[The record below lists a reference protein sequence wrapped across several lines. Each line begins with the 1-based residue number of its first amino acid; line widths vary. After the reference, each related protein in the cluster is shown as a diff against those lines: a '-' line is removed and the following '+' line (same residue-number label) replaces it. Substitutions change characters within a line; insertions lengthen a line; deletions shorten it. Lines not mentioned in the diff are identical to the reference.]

1 MCAALFLN
9 FHGSQGLSAPL
20 QRARSPENLQHS
32 GCYHRVDRN
41 MIHFTYRH
49 FQRDYSCRVHG
60 ALSVSHWL
68 LWQARAPHRR
78 IAPASASCDAN
89 LSMPILSHGTDGCQH
104 ITSILFIS
112 VYPFIICIFRARGKA
127 ASPLSR
133 KPVGSPRSFMV
144 SPNGQPPGG
153 ALATYQL
160 QFCSKHGFGSHIP
173 PPGQR
178 RRFHCFGNTFF
189 CKKITA
195 DGPKCMDQHPEMRRS
210 AASAP
215 FFDIKTSSSLLTS
228 RRDDVIMF
236 FMK

>member
-41 MIHFTYRH
+41 MILFTYRH

-60 ALSVSHWL
+60 TLSVSHWL

-112 VYPFIICIFRARGKA
+112 VYPFMLCIFRARRKPPPP
-127 ASPLSR
+127 SQR
-133 KPVGSPRSFMV
+133 KPVDPPLILV
-144 SPNGQPPGG
+144 SPNGSRPA
-153 ALATYQL
+153 ALWRLTL
-160 QFCSKHGFGSHIP
+160 NFVP
-173 PPGQR
+173 
-178 RRFHCFGNTFF
+178 NTVLAPTFLLP
-189 CKKITA
+189 
-195 DGPKCMDQHPEMRRS
+195 DS
-210 AASAP
+210 AAVSTVSAIP
-215 FFDIKTSSSLLTS
+215 SFAK
-228 RRDDVIMF
+228 
-236 FMK
+236 K

>member
-60 ALSVSHWL
+60 TLSVSHRLL
-68 LWQARAPHRR
+68 LWQARVPHRR

-89 LSMPILSHGTDGCQH
+89 LSMAIISHGTDGCQH
-104 ITSILFIS
+104 ITNIFFIS
-112 VYPFIICIFRARGKA
+112 VYPFMLCIFRARGKA

-133 KPVGSPRSFMV
+133 KPVGSPPRSFMV

-160 QFCSKHGFGSHIP
+160 QFCSKYGFGSHIS

-178 RRFHCFGNTFF
+178 RRLYCFGNTFF
-189 CKKITA
+189 CKKMTA
-195 DGPKCMDQHPEMRRS
+195 GGPKCMDFRLEMRPPEERAFRS
-210 AASAP
+210 PANLPSTP
-215 FFDIKTSSSLLTS
+215 PLPS
-228 RRDDVIMF
+228 
-236 FMK
+236 

>member
-60 ALSVSHWL
+60 TLSVSHWL

-89 LSMPILSHGTDGCQH
+89 LSMAILSHGTDGCQY
-104 ITSILFIS
+104 ITSILLIS
-112 VYPFIICIFRARGKA
+112 VYPFMICIFR
-127 ASPLSR
+127 
-133 KPVGSPRSFMV
+133 SPRSRSPRLNAARQTNRINAPRKWCFWRWPSARQRAFSPALRVPSCSSV
-144 SPNGQPPGG
+144 SP
-153 ALATYQL
+153 AL
-160 QFCSKHGFGSHIP
+160 SIK
-173 PPGQR
+173 
-178 RRFHCFGNTFF
+178 
-189 CKKITA
+189 TA
-195 DGPKCMDQHPEMRRS
+195 DGRPYGRPSVGFRS
-210 AASAP
+210 YFS
-215 FFDIKTSSSLLTS
+215 
-228 RRDDVIMF
+228 
-236 FMK
+236 

>member
-41 MIHFTYRH
+41 MILFTYRH

-60 ALSVSHWL
+60 TLSVSHWL

-112 VYPFIICIFRARGKA
+112 VYPFMLCIFRARGKPPP
-127 ASPLSR
+127 PLA
-133 KPVGSPRSFMV
+133 KAGGTPPLIF
-144 SPNGQPPGG
+144 GQPERAAAGG

-160 QFCSKHGFGSHIP
+160 QFCSKHGFGSHIS

-178 RRFHCFGNTFF
+178 RRLHCFGNTFF
-189 CKKITA
+189 CKKMTA

-215 FFDIKTSSSLLTS
+215 FFDIKTSSLLLTS
-228 RRDDVIMF
+228 HRDDVIMF

>member
-60 ALSVSHWL
+60 TLSVSHWL
-68 LWQARAPHRR
+68 LWQARVPHRR

-89 LSMPILSHGTDGCQH
+89 LSMAILSHGTDGCQH

-112 VYPFIICIFRARGKA
+112 VYPFMLCIFRARGKT
-127 ASPLSR
+127 ASPLA
-133 KPVGSPRSFMV
+133 KAGGIPPLIY
-144 SPNGQPPGG
+144 GQPER
-153 ALATYQL
+153 AAA
-160 QFCSKHGFGSHIP
+160 
-173 PPGQR
+173 R
-178 RRFHCFGNTFF
+178 RRFGDLSTPILFQTRFWLPHFSSR
-189 CKKITA
+189 I
-195 DGPKCMDQHPEMRRS
+195 
-210 AASAP
+210 AP
-215 FFDIKTSSSLLTS
+215 GGRAFARPPLVVDVLLVGAQLSILVPTPWLVGWYVPFVAPVQPVRISLGWL
-228 RRDDVIMF
+228 
-236 FMK
+236 K

>member
-60 ALSVSHWL
+60 TLSVSHRLL

-89 LSMPILSHGTDGCQH
+89 LSMAILSHSPDGCQH
-104 ITSILFIS
+104 ITKISIIS
-112 VYPFIICIFRARGKA
+112 VYPFILCFSHARGKA
-127 ASPLSR
+127 VSPLSR
-133 KPVGSPRSFMV
+133 KPAGSP
-144 SPNGQPPGG
+144 PLIYGQPER
-153 ALATYQL
+153 AAA
-160 QFCSKHGFGSHIP
+160 
-173 PPGQR
+173 R
-178 RRFHCFGNTFF
+178 RRFGDF
-189 CKKITA
+189 
-195 DGPKCMDQHPEMRRS
+195 
-210 AASAP
+210 
-215 FFDIKTSSSLLTS
+215 
-228 RRDDVIMF
+228 
-236 FMK
+236 

>member
-60 ALSVSHWL
+60 TLSVSHWL

-89 LSMPILSHGTDGCQH
+89 LSMAILSHGTDGCQY
-104 ITSILFIS
+104 ITSTLLIS
-112 VYPFIICIFRARGKA
+112 VYPFMICIFR
-127 ASPLSR
+127 
-133 KPVGSPRSFMV
+133 SPRSRSPHSNAARQTNRINAPRKWCFWRWPSARQRAFPPALRVPSCSCV
-144 SPNGQPPGG
+144 SP
-153 ALATYQL
+153 AL
-160 QFCSKHGFGSHIP
+160 SIK
-173 PPGQR
+173 
-178 RRFHCFGNTFF
+178 
-189 CKKITA
+189 TA
-195 DGPKCMDQHPEMRRS
+195 DGRPYGRPSVGFRS
-210 AASAP
+210 YFS
-215 FFDIKTSSSLLTS
+215 
-228 RRDDVIMF
+228 
-236 FMK
+236 

>member
-60 ALSVSHWL
+60 TLSVSHWL

-78 IAPASASCDAN
+78 IVPASASCDAN
-89 LSMPILSHGTDGCQH
+89 LSVAILSHGTDGCQH

-112 VYPFIICIFRARGKA
+112 VYPFMLCIFRARGKA
-127 ASPLSR
+127 ASPPLA
-133 KPVGSPRSFMV
+133 KAGGIPPLIY
-144 SPNGQPPGG
+144 GQPER
-153 ALATYQL
+153 AAA
-160 QFCSKHGFGSHIP
+160 
-173 PPGQR
+173 R
-178 RRFHCFGNTFF
+178 RRFGDLSTPILFQTRFWLPHFSSRTAPPSPLFRQYLLLHF
-189 CKKITA
+189 CKKMTA
-195 DGPKCMDQHPEMRRS
+195 DGPKCRDQHPEMRRS
-210 AASAP
+210 P
-215 FFDIKTSSSLLTS
+215 PPRRFLTS
-228 RRDDVIMF
+228 
-236 FMK
+236 KHPAYS

>member
-60 ALSVSHWL
+60 TLSVSHWL

-89 LSMPILSHGTDGCQH
+89 LSMAILSHGTDGCQY
-104 ITSILFIS
+104 ITSILLIS
-112 VYPFIICIFRARGKA
+112 VYPFMICI
-127 ASPLSR
+127 SR
-133 KPVGSPRSFMV
+133 SPRSRSPRLNAARQTNRINAPRKWCFWRWPSARQRAFSPALRVPSCSSV
-144 SPNGQPPGG
+144 SP
-153 ALATYQL
+153 AL
-160 QFCSKHGFGSHIP
+160 SIK
-173 PPGQR
+173 
-178 RRFHCFGNTFF
+178 
-189 CKKITA
+189 TA
-195 DGPKCMDQHPEMRRS
+195 DGRPYGRPSVGFRS
-210 AASAP
+210 YFS
-215 FFDIKTSSSLLTS
+215 
-228 RRDDVIMF
+228 
-236 FMK
+236 

>member
-60 ALSVSHWL
+60 TLSVSHWL
-68 LWQARAPHRR
+68 LWQARVPHRR

-89 LSMPILSHGTDGCQH
+89 LSMAILSHGTDDCQH

-112 VYPFIICIFRARGKA
+112 VYPFMLCIFRARGKA
-127 ASPLSR
+127 ASLPSR
-133 KPVGSPRSFMV
+133 ESRWD
-144 SPNGQPPGG
+144 PP
-153 ALATYQL
+153 AHLWSART
-160 QFCSKHGFGSHIP
+160 GSHPAALWRLINSNFVP
-173 PPGQR
+173 
-178 RRFHCFGNTFF
+178 NTVLAPTFLLP
-189 CKKITA
+189 
-195 DGPKCMDQHPEMRRS
+195 DS
-210 AASAP
+210 AAVSTVSAIP
-215 FFDIKTSSSLLTS
+215 SFAK
-228 RRDDVIMF
+228 
-236 FMK
+236 K